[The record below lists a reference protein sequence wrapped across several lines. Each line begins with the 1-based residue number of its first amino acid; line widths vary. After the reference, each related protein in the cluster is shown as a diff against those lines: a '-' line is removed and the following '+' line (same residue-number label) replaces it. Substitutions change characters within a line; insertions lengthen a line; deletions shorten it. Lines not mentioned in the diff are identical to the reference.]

1 MSLIRVE
8 RWEFSTCQEAIEAAE
23 WLEKDAAYLRREA
36 EKYKPGWRAVFMIP
50 RILSNADNSARLAA
64 ELRDQVK
71 ARAARENPVCD
82 CGAEASWHGSR
93 TGRRVFCCDR
103 CWLTRED
110 LREAREEF
118 NQSETLRDWEDTAKN
133 WEDV

>member
-1 MSLIRVE
+1 MSEVIRVE

-23 WLEKDAAYLRREA
+23 WLEADAAYLRRQA
-36 EKYKPGWRAVFMIP
+36 ATFKPGWRADFMIP
-50 RILSNADNSARLAA
+50 RILSNAQNIEKLAA
-64 ELRDQVK
+64 ELRAQVK
-71 ARAARENPVCD
+71 GQAHPVCD
-82 CGAEASWHGSR
+82 CGDEASWHGCR
-93 TGRRVFCCDR
+93 WGRRVFCCDR

>member
-36 EKYKPGWRAVFMIP
+36 AKYKPGWRADFMIP
-50 RILSNADNSARLAA
+50 RILSNAQNIEKLAA
-64 ELRDQVK
+64 ELRCKV
-71 ARAARENPVCD
+71 A
-82 CGAEASWHGSR
+82 
-93 TGRRVFCCDR
+93 
-103 CWLTRED
+103 
-110 LREAREEF
+110 